1 MPASA
6 TRRQRLAPVFFR
18 SLTANAMS
26 QTPAQ
31 DNRLTPE
38 NQAPMSPEEAEA
50 AAAANEADAMAA
62 LQQELSTLKA
72 QNADLAEQFLRA
84 KAEAENVR
92 RRAEEEMSK
101 ARKFAVE
108 SFAESLLPVLDS
120 FEAGLAIQEATR
132 EQLRE
137 GSEATLKQLKSAL
150 ERHKVVAIAPAAGA
164 KFDPNQHQAISMVPA
179 DQEPNTVVTVLQK
192 GYLIADRVLRAALVT
207 VAAPK

>member
-1 MPASA
+1 
-6 TRRQRLAPVFFR
+6 
-18 SLTANAMS
+18 MS

-120 FEAGLAIQEATR
+120 FEAGLA
-132 EQLRE
+132 L
-137 GSEATLKQLKSAL
+137 S
-150 ERHKVVAIAPAAGA
+150 
-164 KFDPNQHQAISMVPA
+164 
-179 DQEPNTVVTVLQK
+179 
-192 GYLIADRVLRAALVT
+192 LIHI
-207 VAAPK
+207 

>member
-31 DNRLTPE
+31 DPSLPSE

-137 GSEATLKQLKSAL
+137 GSDATLKQLKSAL

>member
-1 MPASA
+1 MPTSA

-31 DNRLTPE
+31 DPSLPSE

-50 AAAANEADAMAA
+50 AAAANQADAFTA
-62 LQQELSTLKA
+62 LQQELATLKA